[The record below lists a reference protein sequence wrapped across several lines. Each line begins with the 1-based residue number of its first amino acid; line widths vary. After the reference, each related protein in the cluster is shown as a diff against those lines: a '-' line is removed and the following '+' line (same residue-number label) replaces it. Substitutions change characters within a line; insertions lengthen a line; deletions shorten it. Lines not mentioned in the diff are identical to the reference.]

1 MPFRLDHFI
10 GLIREYLVVA
20 DSSSWKELPGFS
32 IEIAGLDGAMLRM
45 TATGAMTIRDVAV
58 AVIHFEFSL
67 TVPTTYATFSHRGH
81 FSDYGGLK
89 SFQAALVAVRNG
101 SGSSASLVGGGFRV
115 AIELVRSGVREG
127 IQVSGYCSSS
137 MADRH
142 QPWPDGEALSRMTLV
157 DESAAANINFA
168 FQSAL
173 VDPPYIDNAIAQT
186 NHLIQE
192 LEAGGFVL

>member
-1 MPFRLDHFI
+1 
-10 GLIREYLVVA
+10 
-20 DSSSWKELPGFS
+20 
-32 IEIAGLDGAMLRM
+32 
-45 TATGAMTIRDVAV
+45 
-58 AVIHFEFSL
+58 
-67 TVPTTYATFSHRGH
+67 
-81 FSDYGGLK
+81 
-89 SFQAALVAVRNG
+89 
-101 SGSSASLVGGGFRV
+101 
-115 AIELVRSGVREG
+115 
-127 IQVSGYCSSS
+127 